1 MIQSL
6 KNTKYFIR
14 YYKKRI
20 IIISLIIALL
30 LTIGVSFAMD
40 EDNVM
45 ISLIYSMIDAI
56 ASTETIQ
63 EVTEIVTVGYSDTS
77 ITLGGYTIENMGTV
91 MGIVNDAMKIF
102 AIVFCSTLFFVGLM
116 NAFLNQQA
124 YEEIVIKRLV
134 VFGITLGLIA
144 WSMPLC
150 LNIANLGSGIA
161 AKISNI
167 ANNSFDI
174 TTAETIATLKAD
186 ILADCSTA
194 DDSSWWNL
202 VGQLVSSVVDIF
214 TALIYILQLLVPWVA
229 MQAVKIVVK
238 TVCWGRALE
247 ILILA
252 TLSPLAFCDISSGQ
266 GTGMGSIGRF
276 LRNFAATAIQ
286 GAIIVLIM
294 FYCSQIHIAIISQNA
309 SAAAFF
315 NNTWNIVVIG
325 FVEVGL
331 CTKSQGMAQRLI
343 GAA

>member
-6 KNTKYFIR
+6 KNTKHFIR

-20 IIISLIIALL
+20 IIISLLILL
-30 LTIGVSFAMD
+30 LFGIGVSFAMS

-45 ISLIYSMIDAI
+45 ISLIYSMIDTI
-56 ASTETIQ
+56 TSTETIQ

-77 ITLGGYTIENMGTV
+77 ITLGGYTVNNMGTV
-91 MGIVNDAMKIF
+91 MEIVNDAMITF
-102 AIVFCSTLFFVGLM
+102 AIVFCSTLFFVGLT

-124 YEEIVIKRLV
+124 YEEIIIKRLI
-134 VFGITLGLIA
+134 VFGIVIGLIA
-144 WSMPLC
+144 WSLPLC

-167 ANNSFDI
+167 TNDSFDI
-174 TTAETIATLKAD
+174 TTADTIATLKAD
-186 ILADCSTA
+186 ILANCSTSA
-194 DDSSWWNL
+194 EHTGIASLLS
-202 VGQLVSSVVDIF
+202 GVVDIF
-214 TALIYILQLLVPWVA
+214 TALVYILQLLVPWVA
-229 MQAVKIVVK
+229 MHAVRIVIK

-247 ILILA
+247 ILILS

-294 FYCSQIHIAIISQNA
+294 FYCSQIHIAIISQNT